1 MKGKKPPRHFIFQLR
16 YQSLHLP
23 FFPSLFPLLPPL
35 PLPVSPRFKM
45 EETFLAGELIFSFR
59 ETWDDRLP
67 RAIDSVS
74 SCVKSE
80 GKKRG
85 EKRKKR
91 GENRERRGRKRG
103 KGGEKRGETKGEGK
117 LRGNKCGDGKE

>member
-1 MKGKKPPRHFIFQLR
+1 
-16 YQSLHLP
+16 
-23 FFPSLFPLLPPL
+23 
-35 PLPVSPRFKM
+35 M

-91 GENRERRGRKRG
+91 GEIG
-103 KGGEKRGETKGEGK
+103 KGEGGRGENEGK
-117 LRGNKCGDGKE
+117 KEGKQKVRGNCGEINVAMGRSE